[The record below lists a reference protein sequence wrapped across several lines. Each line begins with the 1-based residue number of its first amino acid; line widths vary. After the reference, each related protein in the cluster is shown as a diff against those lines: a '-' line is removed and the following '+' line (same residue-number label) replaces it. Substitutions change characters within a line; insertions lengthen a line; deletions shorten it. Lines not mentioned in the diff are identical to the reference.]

1 MKNLI
6 LRFCSSLI
14 LAPLII
20 FALYE
25 VNFFFYSVLGL
36 LLILS
41 LYEIYAN
48 VKQRFLR
55 YFLYLLILF
64 FIYSLIKIRGLD
76 YYNYIIC
83 IWILSLV
90 WLSDIGGYIF
100 GKIFGGK
107 KLTKFSPNKT
117 FSGLA
122 GSFLL
127 SQLAA
132 YVLIYFLKPFEFNLI
147 FLFIQLILSIVAVV
161 GDIFF
166 SYVKRINSIKD
177 YSNLVPGHGGV
188 LDRIDSIIFV
198 FIFFYLMKI
207 LYAN

>member
-1 MKNLI
+1 MKNVI
-6 LRFCSSLI
+6 LRFFSSLI

-25 VNFFFYSVLGL
+25 VNFFFYLVLGL
-36 LLILS
+36 LLFLS
-41 LYEIYAN
+41 LYEIYSN

-55 YFLYLLILF
+55 YCLYLLILF
-64 FIYSLIKIRGLD
+64 FIYSFIKIRGYD
-76 YYNYIIC
+76 YNNYIIC

-117 FSGLA
+117 YSGLL
-122 GSFLL
+122 GSLIL
-127 SQLAA
+127 SQFSIFI
-132 YVLIYFLKPFEFNLI
+132 LIYFLKFFEFSFVL
-147 FLFIQLILSIVAVV
+147 LFIQLILSIVAVI

-166 SYVKRINSIKD
+166 SYIKRINLIKD
-177 YSNLVPGHGGV
+177 YSNLIPGHGGI
-188 LDRIDSIIFV
+188 LDRIDGVIFV
-198 FIFFYLMKI
+198 FVFFNLMKI
-207 LYAN
+207 LYAY

>member
-1 MKNLI
+1 M
-6 LRFCSSLI
+6 
-14 LAPLII
+14 
-20 FALYE
+20 
-25 VNFFFYSVLGL
+25 
-36 LLILS
+36 ILS

-127 SQLAA
+127 SQLAV